1 MTSMTTPGK
10 QARARGLRALPI
22 LSVIT
27 ALSIFAG
34 CATSPTE
41 ALGPLRK
48 ETLHALT
55 QKMEL
60 LTLNAGQPRLVQKRV
75 TVTGLPA
82 GESLVGIDYR
92 VAKGV
97 LFAVSRSGTVYTLDA
112 TTGIL
117 KAVSGK
123 PLDKAL
129 EGDAFGVDFNPV
141 ADRIRVVSN
150 TGQNL
155 RLHPDTGALASADP
169 ALTFAPGDAQAA
181 FKPDVVAAGYTYNK
195 TNDKLTT
202 NYAIDRR
209 EGTLVTQGTV
219 EGVQPAVSPN
229 TGQLRTVGAL
239 GTGPLVDAS
248 LDIADISGAAF
259 AAVRTAAQPNT
270 RLYLIDLTSGKAELV
285 GTVGDGAP
293 LIGLAVE
300 P

>member
-1 MTSMTTPGK
+1 MKHWLIAITV
-10 QARARGLRALPI
+10 LIAL
-22 LSVIT
+22 T
-27 ALSIFAG
+27 G
-34 CATSPTE
+34 CATAPTE
-41 ALGPLRK
+41 VLGPMRK

-55 QKMEL
+55 NNMEL
-60 LTLNAGQPRLVQKRV
+60 ITMNAGQPRIVQKRLA
-75 TVTGLPA
+75 VTGLPT
-82 GESLVGIDYR
+82 GEQLVGIDYR
-92 VAKGV
+92 VARGV
-97 LFAVSRSGTVYTLDA
+97 LFAVSRSGTVYTLG
-112 TTGIL
+112 TNTGVL
-117 KAVSGK
+117 KTISGK

-155 RLHPDTGALASADP
+155 RLHPDTGALAAKDP
-169 ALTFAPGDAQAA
+169 ALTFAPGDTQAA
-181 FKPDVVAAGYTYNK
+181 FNPELVAAGYTYNK

-229 TGQLRTVGAL
+229 TGQLRTVGPL
-239 GTGPLVDAS
+239 GTGPLIDAAM
-248 LDIADISGAAF
+248 DIADVSGAAF
-259 AAVRTAAQPNT
+259 AAVRMATQPAT
-270 RLYLIDLTSGKAELV
+270 RLYSIDLTSGKATFI
-285 GTVGDGAP
+285 GTVGDGTA

>member
-1 MTSMTTPGK
+1 MKSLMNHRSVVSWSAWGV
-10 QARARGLRALPI
+10 LAL
-22 LSVIT
+22 V
-27 ALSIFAG
+27 AG
-34 CATSPTE
+34 CVSTPAE
-41 ALGPLRK
+41 VQGPPRK

-55 QKMEL
+55 QSMEL
-60 LTLNAGQPRLVQKRV
+60 LTLNAGQPRMVQKRV
-75 TVTGLPA
+75 AITGLPA
-82 GESLVGIDYR
+82 GETLVGIDYR

-112 TTGIL
+112 NTGAL

-129 EGDAFGVDFNPV
+129 EGEAFGVDFNPV

-169 ALTFAPGDAQAA
+169 ALSFAPADVQAA

-219 EGVQPAVSPN
+219 EGVQPAISPN
-229 TGQLRTVGAL
+229 TGQLRTVGPL
-239 GTGPLVDAS
+239 GTGPLVDAT
-248 LDIADISGAAF
+248 LDIADVSGAAF
-259 AAVRTAAQPNT
+259 AAVRTAAQPAT
-270 RLYLIDLTSGKAELV
+270 RLYVIDLSSGKAALI
-285 GTVGDGAP
+285 GTVADGAP
-293 LIGLAVE
+293 LIGMAIE

>member
-1 MTSMTTPGK
+1 MTSCLPTTRTRTQLG
-10 QARARGLRALPI
+10 ALLLGAAGLLAACVSAPPEPQN
-22 LSVIT
+22 
-27 ALSIFAG
+27 
-34 CATSPTE
+34 SP
-41 ALGPLRK
+41 RK

-55 QKMEL
+55 QTMEL
-60 LTLNAGQPRLVQKRV
+60 LSFNAGQPRTIDKKIA
-75 TVTGLPA
+75 VTGLPA

-97 LFAVSRSGTVYTLDA
+97 LFAVSRSGTVYTLDT
-112 TTGIL
+112 TTGVL

-123 PLDKAL
+123 KLDKPL
-129 EGDAFGVDFNPV
+129 EGTAFGVDFNPV
-141 ADRIRVVSN
+141 ADRIRVVSD

-169 ALTFAPGDAQAA
+169 ALSFAPGDPQAA
-181 FKPDVVAAGYTYNK
+181 FKPEVVAAGYTYNK

-209 EGTLVTQGTV
+209 EGTLVTQGSV
-219 EGVQPAVSPN
+219 EGVQPVVSPN
-229 TGQLRTVGAL
+229 TGQLRTVGPL
-239 GTGPLVDAS
+239 GTGPLLDAS
-248 LDIADISGAAF
+248 LDIADVSGAVF
-259 AAVRTAAQPNT
+259 AAVRSMAAPQT
-270 RLYLIDLTSGKAELV
+270 RLYLVNLSTGQAQWL

>member
-1 MTSMTTPGK
+1 MKLT
-10 QARARGLRALPI
+10 
-22 LSVIT
+22 IT
-27 ALSIFAG
+27 AMAMLAALSG
-34 CATSPTE
+34 CATAPSE

-55 QKMEL
+55 QNMQL
-60 LTLNAGQPRLVQKRV
+60 LTVNAGQPRLVQKRV
-75 TVTGLPA
+75 SVTGLPA

-112 TTGIL
+112 TTGVL
-117 KAVSGK
+117 KPVSGK

-155 RLHPDTGALASADP
+155 RLHPDTGGLASADP
-169 ALTFAPGDAQAA
+169 ALAFAPGDAQAA

-229 TGQLRTVGAL
+229 TGQLRTVGPL
-239 GTGPLVDAS
+239 GTGPLVDAA
-248 LDIADISGAAF
+248 LDIADVTGAAF
-259 AAVRTAAQPNT
+259 AAVRTAAQPST
-270 RLYLIDLTSGKAELV
+270 RLVWVDLASGKATFV

>member
-1 MTSMTTPGK
+1 MKLT
-10 QARARGLRALPI
+10 
-22 LSVIT
+22 IT
-27 ALSIFAG
+27 AMAMLAALSG
-34 CATSPTE
+34 CATAPSE

-55 QKMEL
+55 QNMQL
-60 LTLNAGQPRLVQKRV
+60 LTVNAGQPRLVQKRV
-75 TVTGLPA
+75 SVTGLPA

-112 TTGIL
+112 NTGVL

-155 RLHPDTGALASADP
+155 RLHPDTGGLASADP
-169 ALTFAPGDAQAA
+169 ALAFAPGDAQAA

-209 EGTLVTQGTV
+209 EGTLITQGTV

-229 TGQLRTVGAL
+229 TGQLRTVGPL
-239 GTGPLVDAS
+239 GTGPLVDAA
-248 LDIADISGAAF
+248 LDIADVTGAAF
-259 AAVRTAAQPNT
+259 AAVRTAAQPST
-270 RLYLIDLTSGKAELV
+270 RLVWVDLASGKATFV

>member
-1 MTSMTTPGK
+1 MKLT
-10 QARARGLRALPI
+10 
-22 LSVIT
+22 IT
-27 ALSIFAG
+27 AMAMLAALSG
-34 CATSPTE
+34 CATAPSE

-55 QKMEL
+55 QNMQL
-60 LTLNAGQPRLVQKRV
+60 LTVNAGQPRLVQKRV
-75 TVTGLPA
+75 SVTGLPA

-112 TTGIL
+112 NTGVL

-155 RLHPDTGALASADP
+155 RLHPDTGGLASADP
-169 ALTFAPGDAQAA
+169 ALAFAPGDAQAA

-209 EGTLVTQGTV
+209 EGTLITQGTV
-219 EGVQPAVSPN
+219 EGLQPAVSPN
-229 TGQLRTVGAL
+229 TGQLRTVGPL
-239 GTGPLVDAS
+239 GTGPLVDAA
-248 LDIADISGAAF
+248 LDIADVTGAAF
-259 AAVRTAAQPNT
+259 AAVRTAAQPST
-270 RLYLIDLTSGKAELV
+270 RLVWVDLASGKATFV

>member
-1 MTSMTTPGK
+1 MKLT
-10 QARARGLRALPI
+10 
-22 LSVIT
+22 IT
-27 ALSIFAG
+27 AMAMLAALSG
-34 CATSPTE
+34 CATAPSE

-55 QKMEL
+55 QNMQL
-60 LTLNAGQPRLVQKRV
+60 LTVNAGQPRLVQKRV
-75 TVTGLPA
+75 SVTGLPA

-112 TTGIL
+112 NTGVL

-155 RLHPDTGALASADP
+155 RLHPDTGGLASADP
-169 ALTFAPGDAQAA
+169 ALAFAPGDAQAA

-209 EGTLVTQGTV
+209 EGTLITQGTV

-229 TGQLRTVGAL
+229 TGQLRTVGPL
-239 GTGPLVDAS
+239 GTGPLVDAA
-248 LDIADISGAAF
+248 LDIADVTGAAF
-259 AAVRTAAQPNT
+259 AAVRTAAQPST
-270 RLYLIDLTSGKAELV
+270 RLVWVDLASGKATFV

-293 LIGLAVE
+293 LIGLVVE

>member
-1 MTSMTTPGK
+1 MKLT
-10 QARARGLRALPI
+10 
-22 LSVIT
+22 IT
-27 ALSIFAG
+27 AMAMLAALSG
-34 CATSPTE
+34 CATAPSE

-55 QKMEL
+55 QNMQL
-60 LTLNAGQPRLVQKRV
+60 LTVNAGQPRLVQKRV
-75 TVTGLPA
+75 SVTGLPA

-97 LFAVSRSGTVYTLDA
+97 LFAVSRSGMVYTLDA
-112 TTGIL
+112 NTGVL

-155 RLHPDTGALASADP
+155 RLHPDTGGLASADP
-169 ALTFAPGDAQAA
+169 ALAFAPGDAQAA

-209 EGTLVTQGTV
+209 EGTLITQGTV
-219 EGVQPAVSPN
+219 EGLQPAVSPN
-229 TGQLRTVGAL
+229 TGQLRTVGPL
-239 GTGPLVDAS
+239 GTGPLVDAA
-248 LDIADISGAAF
+248 LDIADVTGVAF
-259 AAVRTAAQPNT
+259 AAVRTAAQPST
-270 RLYLIDLTSGKAELV
+270 RLVWVDLASGKATFV